1 MISAT
6 CFFSHLFVGQ
16 IVALMFSIKAL
27 LFFVEQ
33 ISAPA
38 QVVLNE
44 VYYKQAYFAR
54 VGLILKKKNKHR

>member
-44 VYYKQAYFAR
+44 VYCKQAYFSRA
-54 VGLILKKKNKHR
+54 GLILKKKKKHR